1 MNANEVRINWQSIRK
16 DLGNMICWID
26 SQINK
31 LAVKEK
37 QLENLENENYIRGA
51 RAMRDAAFSIAAPSK
66 LGGMTGKDLDKYFE
80 SDALSIHDVFYKY
93 GALDIIK
100 RVNQWRADKEAE
112 EAEETVKTDDIQVG
126 DEVEV
131 NFGPYGI
138 NGIVTKLDGEYA
150 NVAEPNL
157 YGIGV
162 NVVCHRKNALKKT
175 GQHFDSIPFDYGV
188 KQSDECY

>member
-37 QLENLENENYIRGA
+37 RLENLENESYIRGA
-51 RAMRDAAFSIAAPSK
+51 QAMRDAAFSIAAPSK
-66 LGGMTGKDLDKYFE
+66 LGGMTDEDIDKYFG
-80 SDALSIHDVFYKY
+80 SDDLRVHDIFYRY
-93 GALDIIK
+93 EASDIIK
-100 RVNQWRADKEAE
+100 RIHQWRADKEVE
-112 EAEETVKTDDIQVG
+112 EAVKTDDIQVG

-138 NGIVTKLDGEYA
+138 NGIVTKLDGEYV